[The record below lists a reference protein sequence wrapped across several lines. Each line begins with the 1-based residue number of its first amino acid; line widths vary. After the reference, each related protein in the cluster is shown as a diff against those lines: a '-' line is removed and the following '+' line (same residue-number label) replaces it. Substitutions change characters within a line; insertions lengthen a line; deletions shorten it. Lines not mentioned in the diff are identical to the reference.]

1 MIKLT
6 TCLLIIITS
15 LSLNAQTQDELLAQK
30 TAKEAELALLQP
42 QLKDLTGKVDA
53 LKAELEVLTEQTT
66 PYPRWDVGALGNA
79 GLNFS
84 SFIEW
89 LSKSSPN
96 TTAFNMAITTH
107 GFANLQQPKYFWRNN

>member
-6 TCLLIIITS
+6 TFLIFIIAS
-15 LSLNAQTQDELLAQK
+15 LSLKAQTQDELLAQK
-30 TAKEAELALLQP
+30 AAKEAELALLQP
-42 QLKDLTGKVDA
+42 QLKDLTGKVET
-53 LKAELEVLTEQTT
+53 LKQEIEVLAEQTT

-84 SFIEW
+84 SFNEW

-96 TTAFNMAITTH
+96 TTAFNMAITTN
-107 GFANLQQPKYFWRNN
+107 GFAN